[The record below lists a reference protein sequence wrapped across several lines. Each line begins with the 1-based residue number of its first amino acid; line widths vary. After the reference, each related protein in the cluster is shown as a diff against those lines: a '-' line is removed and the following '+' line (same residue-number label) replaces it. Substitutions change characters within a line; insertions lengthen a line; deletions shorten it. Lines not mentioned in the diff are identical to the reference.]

1 MLKEFSTYRGINCK
15 KTHTFLIGWFWWA
28 HIWSCCQLLFSPL
41 IFFSFSVFQFFS
53 INVCVNMS
61 NASWAEE
68 RRRSC
73 VDVLAAWSAG
83 SWVPQCVLLQQFVVC
98 HHHCATLQCFAVLAG
113 NQWCPPSGPKTLRW
127 LKFLSTGT
135 MSSLPAVVHS
145 LHFPQ
150 LKWSNYQIEI

>member
-61 NASWAEE
+61 NASWVEE
-68 RRRSC
+68 RRKKLCWCFSC
-73 VDVLAAWSAG
+73 MKCWILGTPV
-83 SWVPQCVLLQQFVVC
+83 
-98 HHHCATLQCFAVLAG
+98 CFASAVCCLSSSLCHSSVLCSSG
-113 NQWCPPSGPKTLRW
+113 SQWCPPSGPKTLRC

-150 LKWSNYQIEI
+150 SKRSNYR